1 LATENKDEPA
11 IDSVLARLMEKPALE
26 PDADYKDNHRYM
38 VNNDDEELV
47 QALEDG
53 MVEVLN
59 RIHEGRITANTIPD
73 IPIVIHAVLNL
84 AQHLSRLQLG
94 LESPG

>member
-1 LATENKDEPA
+1 M
-11 IDSVLARLMEKPALE
+11 DSVLARLMEKPVLE
-26 PDADYKDNHRYM
+26 PDADYKDKHRCM
-38 VNNDDEELV
+38 VDDDDEELV

-73 IPIVIHAVLNL
+73 ITIVIHAVLNL

-94 LESPG
+94 LECPG